1 MKECQEIALNHLLV
15 AFIIL
20 KIHLTFVTCILYNF
34 NYTFKQ
40 YVYNLYTYN
49 IHKLQF
55 EHVFII
61 VTYFK
66 ITGLYTSKLKKK
78 NLAIHLKKSGKHF
91 ANLRSKI
98 KNTNINFFC
107 MSLHSIKTKDVQC
120 SIISI

>member
-20 KIHLTFVTCILYNF
+20 KIRLTFVTCILYNF
-34 NYTFKQ
+34 NYKFKQ

-66 ITGLYTSKLKKK
+66 ITDSTHPNFKK

-91 ANLRSKI
+91 CKFKV
-98 KNTNINFFC
+98 KNKKHQYQFL
-107 MSLHSIKTKDVQC
+107 LHVFTLYKNKR
-120 SIISI
+120 